1 MATEKKYRPGW
12 RIRKAY
18 TTTTVVIFSYLWLLC
33 IKKLLG
39 KSHYERRLLHL
50 HVINAERVKSTIL
63 ELNGLF
69 IKVGQLLSILG
80 NFLPEA
86 FQKPLEALQDN
97 VPPRPFSEVQERFLR
112 EFGKLPKELFREMDE
127 SPVAA
132 ASIGQ
137 VHRAVLRS
145 GEVVAVKVQ
154 HAHIRQTAKVDL
166 EILKKIS
173 RLSAWIFN
181 IKGMDF
187 AYTQVREMIEG
198 ELDFSREAQSMKAIA
213 VNLSEESKFVIP
225 EVYNQFSTSHILV
238 TAWHEGTKITN
249 LAQLN
254 EWKIDRTELLARLL
268 RIYCRMVFKD
278 GLYHA
283 DPHPGNILIKKDSS
297 IVLLDFGAVAR
308 LSPALQQGIP
318 QLIDAAVRNDNKSM
332 IAVSRLMGFIA
343 EGREADKT
351 AEKMINALR
360 RFLEKDIKL
369 DGLNLREIQVDPFN
383 NSLLDLLGDI
393 GISGISGTVQ
403 VPKDWVLLNRMSTL
417 LVGINSMLDPT
428 LNPLNIIRPY
438 VKQFVMGEKT
448 NYFSMFTRMLR
459 RTASTAVSL
468 PDETHRV
475 LQKIESG
482 EFETRTPDIRE
493 GAKLLYQVGQQ
504 FVLTLMIIAAGTFGY
519 LFYLEQEPGLTNTGF
534 ILAGIF
540 ILLLFRSLWKGNRIR
555 RRLDE

>member
-332 IAVSRLMGFIA
+332 IAVSRSMGFIA